1 MERLGTNYGGWIVPD
16 NMKLDVVYSGGVGE
30 DMSFDIKLQ
39 TKYDCDIILIDPTTK
54 AVKHFE
60 ECQKYFNDKSFK
72 FTGGIQDDYYTS
84 IKNEQPNLNKFFYVQ
99 KGLWDQKDQLKF
111 FRQDNENYVSQ
122 SLIDGMFSKN
132 YDIVEVDT
140 IKNLMEANGHDHI
153 DLLKLD
159 IEGAEIKVINKML
172 DDGILP
178 KYLCIEFDLY
188 LKQKDRD
195 GSTRMLFERLEKM
208 GYVIIANEN
217 MNVTF
222 RR

>member
-1 MERLGTNYGGWIVPD
+1 
-16 NMKLDVVYSGGVGE
+16 
-30 DMSFDIKLQ
+30 
-39 TKYDCDIILIDPTTK
+39 
-54 AVKHFE
+54 
-60 ECQKYFNDKSFK
+60 
-72 FTGGIQDDYYTS
+72 
-84 IKNEQPNLNKFFYVQ
+84 
-99 KGLWDQKDQLKF
+99 
-111 FRQDNENYVSQ
+111 
-122 SLIDGMFSKN
+122 
-132 YDIVEVDT
+132 
-140 IKNLMEANGHDHI
+140 MEANGHDHI

-188 LKQKDRD
+188 LKQKDHD